1 MMELTD
7 RQIARQDLV
16 DNAIYDLINELI
28 PSNKE
33 MDWDIEAIGDVRDA
47 IQSQLVERGLCT
59 EQEFY
64 PSIDN

>member
-7 RQIARQDLV
+7 QQIARQDCV

-28 PSNKE
+28 PSDKE
-33 MDWDIEAIGDVRDA
+33 MDWDIEAIGAVRDA
-47 IQSQLVERGLCT
+47 IQSKLVERGLCT

-64 PSIDN
+64 PFI